1 MADPVPKCEREF
13 AFAICALSKTMPIP
27 ISQMWTVATYVLN
40 QRMKGR
46 KQYPLV
52 LMLEPL
58 FRCNL
63 ACAGCGKIQYPAHI
77 LKRNLTP
84 EECFKAVDECGAP
97 MVSIPGGEPL
107 MHPQIAEIVA
117 GLVARKKYIY
127 LCTNA
132 LLLKEKIGEFT
143 PSKYLTFSVHM
154 DGQKEHHDF
163 SVCREGGYE
172 IAVEGIREAVRRG
185 FRVTTNTT
193 LFDGADPTSVREFF
207 DEMMGL
213 GVEGMML
220 SPGYSYD
227 KAPDQNHFLGKDVT
241 RKLFRAILSNRRAN
255 WVFNQSP
262 LFLEYLMGHRDYAC
276 TPWGMPTYNL
286 FGWQKPCYLL
296 QDGYADTFAELMQE
310 TEWSRYGTE
319 SGNPKCANCMVHSGY
334 EASAVND
341 TFGSWKGFLGTVK
354 STLSAKYSD
363 REALAALN
371 VRVKPAYE
379 LVQIDQLRREEEV
392 GV

>member
-1 MADPVPKCEREF
+1 MPVPV
-13 AFAICALSKTMPIP
+13 
-27 ISQMWTVATYVLN
+27 SQAWTVATYVLK
-40 QRMKGR
+40 QKLMGR
-46 KQYPLV
+46 ERYPFV

-77 LKRNLTP
+77 LKTELSP
-84 EECFKAVDECGAP
+84 EDCFKAVDECGTP

-107 MHPQIAEIVA
+107 MHSQIDKIVE

-132 LLLKEKIGEFT
+132 LLLKEKLHLFK
-143 PSKYLTFSVHM
+143 PSKYLTFSVHV

-172 IAVEGIREAVRRG
+172 MAIAGIREAVKRG

-193 LFDGADPTSVREFF
+193 LFDGADPNSVRGFF
-207 DEMMGL
+207 DEMMEL

-227 KAPDQNHFLGKDVT
+227 KAPDQKHFLGRART
-241 RKLFRAILSNRRAN
+241 RRLFRAILSNRKKS
-255 WVFNQSP
+255 WQFNQSK
-262 LFLEYLMGHRDYAC
+262 LFLEFLMGRQHYSC
-276 TPWGMPTYNL
+276 TPWGMPTYNI

-296 QDGYADTFAELMQE
+296 QDGYADTFQELLDS
-310 TEWSRYGTE
+310 TEWNNYGTE

-334 EASAVND
+334 EASAMNH
-341 TFGSWKGFLGTVK
+341 TFSGLSGLWAATK
-354 STLSAKYSD
+354 STFKTTYADADAMELLK
-363 REALAALN
+363 EP
-371 VRVKPAYE
+371 VKPMHAFNP
-379 LVQIDQLRREEEV
+379 LVQIHPSKNQMEETRA
-392 GV
+392 

>member
-1 MADPVPKCEREF
+1 MPV
-13 AFAICALSKTMPIP
+13 P
-27 ISQMWTVATYVLN
+27 ISQAWTVATYVLK
-40 QRMKGR
+40 QKLSGR
-46 KQYPLV
+46 KRYPFV

-63 ACAGCGKIQYPAHI
+63 ACAGCGKIQYPPHI
-77 LKRNLTP
+77 LKKELTP
-84 EECFKAVDECGAP
+84 EECFKAVDECGTP

-107 MHPQIAEIVA
+107 MHSQIDKIVE

-132 LLLKEKIGEFT
+132 LLLKEKLDLFK

-154 DGQKEHHDF
+154 DGQREHHDF
-163 SVCREGGYE
+163 SVCREGGYDL
-172 IAVEGIREAVRRG
+172 AMEGIREAVKRG

-193 LFDGADPTSVREFF
+193 LFDGADPNSVRAFF
-207 DEMMGL
+207 DEMMEL

-227 KAPDQNHFLGKDVT
+227 KAPDQKHFLGRART
-241 RKLFRAILSNRRAN
+241 RRLFRAILSNRKKS
-255 WVFNQSP
+255 WQFNQSA
-262 LFLEYLMGHRDYAC
+262 LFLEFLMGKQQYQC
-276 TPWGMPTYNL
+276 TAWGMPTYNI

-296 QDGYADTFAELMQE
+296 QDGYADSFSELLE
-310 TEWSRYGTE
+310 TTAWENYGTE

-341 TFGSWKGFLGTVK
+341 LFGSVQGMWQEVK
-354 STLSAKYSD
+354 ARMFGEYEDASARRLLDES
-363 REALAALN
+363 AQPAHAAG
-371 VRVKPAYE
+371 P
-379 LVQIDQLRREEEV
+379 LVQIGAPEGEETRV
-392 GV
+392 